1 MGTAF
6 IINVEEEMKKC
17 RKERKLTSKQP
28 KLFSYL
34 EMLNRL
40 QEAAS
45 SVTASM
51 NNAGSLFEDGRTG
64 SFFWT
69 V

>member
-1 MGTAF
+1 MQEG
-6 IINVEEEMKKC
+6 
-17 RKERKLTSKQP
+17 KEANIETTTCC
-28 KLFSYL
+28 YL

-45 SVTASM
+45 SVTAGM

-64 SFFWT
+64 VFLDSLELC
-69 V
+69 VCVLYPY